1 MFSIVVLILSI
12 ILSRHQYYG
21 KVPSQTSF
29 AAFAGA
35 LGIIAAIVG
44 IASLFIQRLKGVI
57 SWVLDGVTSIA
68 LLAAGIVRLSLFPIT
83 ENRKSENHS
92 ICRMKANDIC
102 HRLTP

>member
-68 LLAAGIVRLSLFPIT
+68 LLAAGIVRLTFFPMT
-83 ENRKSENHS
+83 ENRKSENHN
-92 ICRMKANDIC
+92 I
-102 HRLTP
+102 